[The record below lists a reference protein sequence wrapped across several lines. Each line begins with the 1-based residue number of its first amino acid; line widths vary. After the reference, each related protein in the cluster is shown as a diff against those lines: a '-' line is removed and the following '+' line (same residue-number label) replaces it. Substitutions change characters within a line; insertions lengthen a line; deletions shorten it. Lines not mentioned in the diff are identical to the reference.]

1 MSSRTAGR
9 LIAAPL
15 TFVGVR
21 LATKYIRTAPP
32 EVRAVVEGV
41 GAVMLVL
48 MGLMIVAAIFVHLF
62 PRLGARM
69 FPWSAAA
76 QRRARRTP

>member
-41 GAVMLVL
+41 GAIMLGLVGVL
-48 MGLMIVAAIFVHLF
+48 VVVGIFVRLF
-62 PRLGARM
+62 PRLGARL

-76 QRRARRTP
+76 QRRAGRLS

>member
-1 MSSRTAGR
+1 MNSRTVGR
-9 LIAAPL
+9 LIAAA
-15 TFVGVR
+15 TMFVGVR
-21 LATKYIRTAPP
+21 LATNYFRMAPP

-41 GAVMLVL
+41 GAIMLGLVGVL
-48 MGLMIVAAIFVHLF
+48 VVVGIFVRLF
-62 PRLGARM
+62 PRLGARL

>member
-1 MSSRTAGR
+1 MNSRTVGR
-9 LIAAPL
+9 PIAAAMM
-15 TFVGVR
+15 FIGVR
-21 LATKYIRTAPP
+21 LATNYFRMAPP

-62 PRLGARM
+62 PRLGARL

-76 QRRARRTP
+76 QRRARRLP